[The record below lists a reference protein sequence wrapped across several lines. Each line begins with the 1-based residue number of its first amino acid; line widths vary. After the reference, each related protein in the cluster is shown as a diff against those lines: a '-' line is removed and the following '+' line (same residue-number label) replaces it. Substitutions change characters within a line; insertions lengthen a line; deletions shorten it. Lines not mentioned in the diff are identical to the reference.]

1 MNFER
6 IKLLE
11 KYIVEDPA
19 DPFSRYALAL
29 ELCQGEPNRAISLL
43 LDLVKEQPDYVPSY
57 YQAGILLLE
66 QNRLEEAKIILEQG
80 IKIARQ
86 QNEHKAAAELKEL
99 FQDLD

>member
-1 MNFER
+1 
-6 IKLLE
+6 
-11 KYIVEDPA
+11 
-19 DPFSRYALAL
+19 
-29 ELCQGEPNRAISLL
+29 
-43 LDLVKEQPDYVPSY
+43 VKEQPDYVPSY

>member
-11 KYIVEDPA
+11 KYIAEDPA

>member
-11 KYIVEDPA
+11 KYIAEDPS